1 MNSAPEV
8 YSSRTFASDPGY
20 VRLFGDFVAEATV
33 RDNLTGPRI
42 LEICCGD
49 GVLLMHLL
57 KHIPGSSGT
66 GLDLSLDNIA
76 FARRLAAT
84 CTGVPPQFIAGDYLM
99 TQLPVH
105 DLVVSHNAL
114 HLLPGEDDRLW
125 GKIAGEVETG
135 GALII
140 SMPYDCLYNRMLEL
154 VRRGLRLIRCR
165 PVEAGLFWLSKLL
178 YGRSCSDAL
187 LRDRASYNFVVPCR
201 YYTSALAEAL
211 REKWQL
217 EQVAEKPEPRLLGKP
232 AHKYIHLRRCRK
244 GGA

>member
-1 MNSAPEV
+1 MTSAPES
-8 YSSRTFASDPGY
+8 YSSRIFASDSRY
-20 VRLFGDFVAEATV
+20 VRLFGDFVVEAAA
-33 RDNLTGPRI
+33 RDSLTGPRI

-49 GVLLMHLL
+49 GVLLMYLL
-57 KHIPGSSGT
+57 KHIPGSSGI

-76 FARRLAAT
+76 FAHRLAAT
-84 CTGVPPQFIAGDYLM
+84 CTELPAQFIAGDYLT

-105 DLVVSHNAL
+105 DLVVCHNSL

-125 GKIAGEVETG
+125 KKIACEVAAG
-135 GALII
+135 GALVI

-187 LRDRASYNFVVPCR
+187 LRDRVAYNFIVPHR
-201 YYTSALAEAL
+201 YYSSALAEVL
-211 REKWQL
+211 CEKWQL
-217 EQVAEKPEPRLLGKP
+217 EQMAEKPEPGKLGKP

-244 GGA
+244 GGP